1 MTMQEHF
8 DRLHGH
14 LIDTAARNEKIMKD
28 PKYYIE
34 FKEHLFEIIRN
45 YNAILRL
52 AGLSVEHKL
61 IYPDEE

>member
-14 LIDTAARNEKIMKD
+14 LIDIGARECIPD
-28 PKYYIE
+28 PKKHIE

-45 YNAILRL
+45 YNAICRL
-52 AGLSVEHKL
+52 AGLPIEHKTVF
-61 IYPDEE
+61 PDEE